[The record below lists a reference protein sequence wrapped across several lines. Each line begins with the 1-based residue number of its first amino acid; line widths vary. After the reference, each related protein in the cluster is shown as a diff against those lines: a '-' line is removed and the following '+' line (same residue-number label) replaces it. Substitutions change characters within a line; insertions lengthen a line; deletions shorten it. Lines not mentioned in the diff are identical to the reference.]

1 MSTTTSQPPTLR
13 VRWMAILAGFLA
25 VLVDGFDTAALAAT
39 VPALAKEWGLPS
51 AEFTLPLV
59 LTNAGV
65 VAGYMSAG
73 SLGARYSPRKVLV
86 AGVAGTAIFSLLSAA
101 VLATQSIPLLGIV
114 RLATGIAIGIV
125 LPVAVSL
132 TTSLNPERIR
142 QRISVG
148 VTLGLA
154 SGLTLGGVFGRYLI
168 ENVGTGGMFWA
179 GGLAAIPVAV
189 LVASAMNGQTDPGAP
204 ADTAASAKVSRL
216 FDERVR
222 PKTIYLWCFSFL
234 VFIAAYTL
242 TSWTPTL
249 LVEFGFDASEAPI
262 GLAFMS
268 FGGIIGGLVLLPL
281 TARVGI
287 ARALMV
293 MPVIGVV
300 CTAAI
305 AFSDPGRMMV
315 LFLLLGAGA
324 GITSGQIGQL
334 TMAVSVYPAGS
345 RTTGVGWSAAIGRI
359 GSIVGPAIAGT
370 LISLAVSAQN
380 IVLFLAAVP
389 VLVAVFCAA
398 ALDRSSRASE
408 AASTIRS
415 TSADGDVKVG
425 R

>member
-1 MSTTTSQPPTLR
+1 MSTTMNQSPTSR
-13 VRWMAILAGFLA
+13 IRWMAIFAGFFA

-39 VPALAKEWGLPS
+39 LPALSKEWGLPS
-51 AEFTLPLV
+51 AEFTIPLV

-73 SLGARYSPRKVLV
+73 SLGARYSQRRVLV
-86 AGVAGTAIFSLLSAA
+86 AGVSGTAIFSLLSAA
-101 VLATQSIPLLGIV
+101 VLSVQSIPLLGIV

-168 ENVGTGGMFWA
+168 EHVGTGGMFWA
-179 GGLAAIPVAV
+179 GGIAAIPVAV
-189 LVASAMNGQTDPGAP
+189 LVASAMKGQIEHGSS

-216 FDERVR
+216 FDDRVR
-222 PKTIYLWCFSFL
+222 VKTIYLWCFSFL

-268 FGGIIGGLVLLPL
+268 FGGVVGGLVLLPL
-281 TARVGI
+281 TARIGI
-287 ARALMV
+287 ARALIM
-293 MPVIGVV
+293 MPVIGVA

-305 AFSDPGRMMV
+305 AFSEPGRVMV
-315 LFLLLGAGA
+315 LLLLLGAGA

-334 TMAVSVYPAGS
+334 TMAVSVYPVGS
-345 RTTGVGWSAAIGRI
+345 RTTGVGWSAALGRI
-359 GSIVGPAIAGT
+359 GSIVGPAIAGV
-370 LISLAVSAQN
+370 LISLSVSAQS

-398 ALDRSSRASE
+398 ALDRLGGAPESSLQPANSD
-408 AASTIRS
+408 S
-415 TSADGDVKVG
+415 DVKIG
-425 R
+425 Q